1 MGRMHEIPSELTQGP
16 FTVKRSRELGLPR
29 GVLVRRFIRLHPRVW
44 CHPAHPMSHD
54 DRVLAATLALPDRA
68 KLTGISRIQ
77 QLGLDFGQRTPIR
90 FVIRGDHHLALD
102 GIFLHR
108 TKRLPPYEEHG
119 VTPEAAFLAYC
130 SLARV
135 IDAIKIGDWLLR
147 NGHVTAESVRG
158 LALRELWRAGAQE
171 AVWILEHM
179 DGRSRSLPESETRAI
194 LEFSGLPR
202 PELDVA
208 LDDGPEPQVIVDLRY
223 ERWGLVVEYEGAQ
236 HQEDRG
242 QYVIDIG
249 RYAWMRRH
257 RVPYVQVTKEKLRHP
272 RTLAGDVYAAL
283 VALGYDGPP
292 PTFGD
297 RWQLLFGPVS
307 EALGPRER
315 RPALPASRT
324 AVS

>member
-1 MGRMHEIPSELTQGP
+1 MGRMYEISSELMRGP
-16 FTVKRSRELGLPR
+16 FTVEHSRQLGLPR

-44 CHPAHPMSHD
+44 CHPEHLLSLD

-77 QLGLDFGQRTPIR
+77 QLGLDFGPRTPIR

-108 TKRLPPYEEHG
+108 TKRLPPYDHHG
-119 VTPEAAFLAYC
+119 VAPEAAFIAYC

-135 IDAIKIGDWLLR
+135 IDAIKVGDWLLR
-147 NGHVTAESVRG
+147 DGHLTVESVRA

-171 AVWILEHM
+171 AVWILERL

-194 LEFSGLPR
+194 LEFAGLPR
-202 PELDVA
+202 PELNVA

-223 ERWGLVVEYEGAQ
+223 EWWGLVVEYEGSQ

-242 QYVIDIG
+242 QYVVDIG

-272 RTLAGDVYAAL
+272 RTLAGEVYAAL

-292 PTFGD
+292 PEFGN
-297 RWQLLFGPVS
+297 RWLQLFGTIS
-307 EALGPRER
+307 NALGPRER
-315 RPALPASRT
+315 RPALPAGRR

>member
-1 MGRMHEIPSELTQGP
+1 MGRMYEISSELMRGP
-16 FTVKRSRELGLPR
+16 FTVEHSRQLGLPR

-44 CHPAHPMSHD
+44 CHPEHLLSLD

-77 QLGLDFGQRTPIR
+77 QLGLDFGPRTPIR

-108 TKRLPPYEEHG
+108 TKRLPPYDHHG
-119 VTPEAAFLAYC
+119 VAPEAAFIAYC

-135 IDAIKIGDWLLR
+135 IDAMKVGDWLLR
-147 NGHVTAESVRG
+147 DGHLTVESVRA
-158 LALRELWRAGAQE
+158 LALREPWRAGAQE
-171 AVWILEHM
+171 AVWILERL

-194 LEFSGLPR
+194 LEFAGLPR
-202 PELDVA
+202 PELNVA

-223 ERWGLVVEYEGAQ
+223 EWWGLVVEYEGSQ

-242 QYVIDIG
+242 QYVVDIG

-257 RVPYVQVTKEKLRHP
+257 RVPYVQVTKEKLRRP
-272 RTLAGDVYAAL
+272 RTLAGEVYAAL

-292 PTFGD
+292 PEFGN
-297 RWQLLFGPVS
+297 RWLQLFGTIS
-307 EALGPRER
+307 NALGPRGR
-315 RPALPASRT
+315 RPALPAGRR

>member
-1 MGRMHEIPSELTQGP
+1 MGRMYEISSELMRGP
-16 FTVKRSRELGLPR
+16 FTVEHSRQLGLPR

-44 CHPAHPMSHD
+44 CHPEHLLSHD

-77 QLGLDFGQRTPIR
+77 QLGLDFGPRTPIR

-108 TKRLPPYEEHG
+108 TKRLPPYDHHG
-119 VTPEAAFLAYC
+119 VAPEAAFIAYC

-135 IDAIKIGDWLLR
+135 IDAMKVGDWLLR
-147 NGHVTAESVRG
+147 DGHLTVESVRA

-171 AVWILEHM
+171 AVWILERL

-194 LEFSGLPR
+194 LEFAGLPR
-202 PELDVA
+202 PELNVA

-223 ERWGLVVEYEGAQ
+223 EWWGLVVEYEGSQ

-242 QYVIDIG
+242 QYVVDIG

-257 RVPYVQVTKEKLRHP
+257 RVPYVQVTKEKLRRP
-272 RTLAGDVYAAL
+272 RILAGEVYAAL

-292 PTFGD
+292 PEFGN
-297 RWQLLFGPVS
+297 RWLQLFGTIS
-307 EALGPRER
+307 NALGPRGR
-315 RPALPASRT
+315 RPALPAGRR